1 MLHGQMMDVPL
12 TISAIL
18 EYAARNHG
26 EREIVSL
33 SSQGLHRYTVADFAK
48 RVYQLA
54 NALIELGVKPGDR
67 VATFSWNNYRHL
79 ELYYAIPMV
88 GAVLHTVNIRLFP
101 AQVSYVLNHAEDKF
115 VFFDASL
122 TAALEQAV
130 AVDHNGPAQERKY
143 VSLGKTTTKLA
154 PIYDYEELIANQS
167 TEFSSTVMDERTAA
181 MLCYTSATTG
191 DPKGVLYSH
200 RSMVLHAW
208 ASVMP
213 DAMGLSSHDALLAIV
228 PMFHAG
234 AWGKPYACLIV
245 GAKLALNGDVFDGPR
260 LIDLMNNESVT
271 IGAAV
276 PTVWMR
282 IRDELRNSGKKLA
295 TLKRAI
301 VGGSALT
308 ESLLKDFD
316 ALGVEAIQGYGMTE
330 TGPLVTICR
339 KSLKAS
345 LAKATP
351 EVQLA
356 QRLKQGRFV
365 FGVNWRVIDA
375 DGKPVPQDGRSRGE
389 LQYRGMWITSGYYN
403 NDAANRA
410 AFTKDGW
417 FRSGDV
423 CTVDEHAF
431 LQLVDREKDLVKSG
445 GEWISS
451 VDLENAIMGHA
462 SVKEAA
468 VVGLPHAQ
476 WVERPVAIVVLR
488 ESADLSE
495 ESLKQWLSD
504 RVAKW
509 WVPDRVVFV
518 DALPLTGVGKF
529 LKRELRERFKD
540 LLVSNKAA
548 EGSAS

>member
-245 GAKLALNGDVFDGPR
+245 GAKLVLNGDVFDGPR

-488 ESADLSE
+488 EGADLSE

>member
-54 NALIELGVKPGDR
+54 NALIELGIKPGDR
-67 VATFSWNNYRHL
+67 VATFSWNTYRHL

-101 AQVSYVLNHAEDKF
+101 VQVSYVLNHAEDKL

-130 AVDHNGPAQERKY
+130 AVDQNGPAQERKY
-143 VSLGKTTTKLA
+143 VSLGETTTMLA

-167 TEFSSTVMDERTAA
+167 TEFSSTVTDERTAA

-245 GAKLALNGDVFDGPR
+245 GAKLVLNGDVFDGPR
-260 LIDLMNNESVT
+260 LIDLMNSESVT

-282 IRDELRNSGKKLA
+282 IRDELRNSGKKLV

-375 DGKPVPQDGRSRGE
+375 HGKPVPQDGRSSGE
-389 LQYRGMWITSGYYN
+389 LQYRGMWITSGYYK

-431 LQLVDREKDLVKSG
+431 LHLVDREKDLVKSG

-488 ESADLSE
+488 EGADLSE